1 MKNIF
6 TTSDEKISE
15 KAFSQSIIISIVSI
29 LLCIVMLCS
38 LTYAWFTSETSSG
51 SNTLMSGTFDV
62 TINVYKVIDGVA
74 TTSTI
79 EAESNSE
86 GMYSYTLEPGT
97 YEISLTLTDGST
109 VKGHCIVTI
118 GNTVAQH
125 TAAIVGTNTANI
137 ENEHITDPFT
147 FQIKVTENTTVT
159 LEPRWGVVVEP
170 DIVNGALIDKSNN
183 SNYANDANQSIEQ

>member
-6 TTSDEKISE
+6 TSNDEKISE
-15 KAFSQSIIISIVSI
+15 KAFSQSIIISVVSI

-38 LTYAWFTSETSSG
+38 LTYAWFTSETSSS

-79 EAESNSE
+79 EAESNNE
-86 GMYSYTLEPGT
+86 GKYSNTLEYGT
-97 YEISLTLTDGST
+97 YEISLKLTEEST

-118 GNTVAQH
+118 GNAVAQH
-125 TAAIVGTNTANI
+125 TAAIIGTNTANA
-137 ENEHITDPFT
+137 ENAAITNPFT
-147 FQIKVTENTTVT
+147 FRITVTETTKVI

-170 DIVNGALIDKSNN
+170 DIVNGELIGKN
-183 SNYANDANQSIEQ
+183 SNSNDANDVNQSIE